1 MVWRFF
7 MKYSVEELTIKKED
21 QTYDRKSARKE
32 PKGLSN
38 HIVAFANADGGIL
51 VIGIEDN
58 GEITGIDSYTDK
70 VNEILR
76 VPFDFCRPSVLIETE
91 TLECIDKNGNPNHL
105 LVIHIPQSPELHA
118 NQQDDVYYRMGDKSQ
133 KLSFDDRLRLMYS
146 KGSRYYEDEPAADSS
161 IDDIDM
167 DFVASYCKKIGYAK
181 SPTEYIQ
188 QNKSYIVT
196 KGGRQ
201 EMSVAAILLFGKDP
215 QQYFQRARI
224 RFTRY
229 DGIEAKVGSEMNVVK
244 DKIFTGRILDMVE
257 KTLAFVQ
264 DQIKEHTY
272 LGKEGKFITTPEFPE
287 FVWKEII
294 INAVTHRDYSI
305 KGTDIQVKM
314 FDDRIVVESPGNL
327 PGIVRLSNMRQVH
340 FSRNPKIAAFLHEYD
355 YVQEFGEGVDRMYKE
370 MEKAGLPA
378 PEYKDVAFMLNTT
391 IRNQIGAASDA
402 IGATSGTSSMTSSIK
417 DIKNTVQTELSKNEF
432 LVYCFIKAN
441 PEASTRIISSNIKL
455 STRTVQR
462 CIAALLEKNIIE
474 NQGTRQHVKWSILEQ
489 KL

>member
-1 MVWRFF
+1 
-7 MKYSVEELTIKKED
+7 MKYSVEELKTKKED

-38 HIVAFANADGGIL
+38 HITAFANADGGTL

-58 GEITGIDSYTDK
+58 GEITGIDGYTEN

-76 VPFDFCRPSVLIETE
+76 VPFDFCKPSVLIETE
-91 TLECIDKNGNPNHL
+91 TLECIDKNGKPNHL
-105 LVIHIPQSPELHA
+105 LVIEIPQSSELHA

-146 KGSRYYEDEPAADSS
+146 KGSRYYEDEPVADSS
-161 IDDIDM
+161 IEDIDM
-167 DFVASYCKKIGYAK
+167 DFVASYCKKIGYAR
-181 SPTEYIQ
+181 SPEEYIR
-188 QNKSYIVT
+188 QNKSFIVT
-196 KGGRQ
+196 KSGRR
-201 EMSVAAILLFGKDP
+201 EMSAAAILLFGKDP

-224 RFTRY
+224 RFIRY
-229 DGIEAKVGSEMNVVK
+229 DGTEAKVGAEMNVVK
-244 DKIFTGRILDMVE
+244 DKVFTGRILDMLE
-257 KTLAFVQ
+257 KTLSFVR

-272 LGKEGKFITTPEFPE
+272 LGKEGKFVTIPEFPE

-327 PGIVRLSNMRQVH
+327 PGIVRLNNMRQVH

-355 YVQEFGEGVDRMYKE
+355 YVQEFGEGVDRMYRE
-370 MEKAGLPA
+370 MEKAGLPV
-378 PEYKDVAFMLNTT
+378 PEYKDVAFMLNAT
-391 IRNQIGAASDA
+391 IRNCIDATSDTS
-402 IGATSGTSSMTSSIK
+402 GATSGTSDATFGS
-417 DIKNTVQTELSKNEF
+417 NTVRNTAQTDISKNEL
-432 LVYCFIKAN
+432 LVYHFVKAN
-441 PEASTRIISSNIKL
+441 PEASTRMIADSIRL

-462 CIAALLEKNIIE
+462 CIAVLVKKSIIE

-489 KL
+489 RR